1 MSGRSKLRW
10 VDIPRHSLRDGLACK
25 EGGVRLMLF
34 MGDDRQ
40 PAGLSPVTAAS
51 RDSQS
56 EVRPAEKPR

>member
-1 MSGRSKLRW
+1 MTGRSKLRW
-10 VDIPRHSLRDGLACK
+10 VDIPRRSLRDGLACE

-40 PAGLSPVTAAS
+40 PAGLSPVAAAS

-56 EVRPAEKPR
+56 DARADEKPR